1 MNLLQIHHTIEQF
14 PLAFAG
20 VTIMALLVVA
30 AVLYKSL
37 RHRAKR
43 RLKGDSY
50 QPHR

>member
-1 MNLLQIHHTIEQF
+1 MNLSQIYQMIEKF

-20 VTIMALLVVA
+20 VTIMALLVLS

-37 RHRAKR
+37 RHRAKS